1 MSFGSRITDTL
12 NLCRSKNSHSSTC
25 LLMMTF
31 ALNCR
36 MLKGSPSEALNLVVI
51 GNGNVRG
58 IGGVFWGTARA
69 A

>member
-1 MSFGSRITDTL
+1 MSFGSRITATL

-25 LLMMTF
+25 LLMITF

-36 MLKGSPSEALNLVVI
+36 MLKGSPSEALVVI

-58 IGGVFWGTARA
+58 IGGVFGELHD
-69 A
+69 